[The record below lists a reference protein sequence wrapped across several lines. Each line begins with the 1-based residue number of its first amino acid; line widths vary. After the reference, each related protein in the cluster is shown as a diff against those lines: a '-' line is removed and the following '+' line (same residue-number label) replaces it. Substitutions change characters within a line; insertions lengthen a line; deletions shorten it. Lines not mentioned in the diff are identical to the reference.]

1 MKHQRQRTKKR
12 EISLMYEYLPVP
24 EREDIESMRKIIDF
38 MLSLPENK
46 EKEIV
51 PVALIGERP
60 DYEVLFKV
68 GQYYRKEF
76 AEILFETIDSAIPF
90 CVLSF
95 KRRQRSLAL
104 SPQKILPISS
114 RFAPH
119 GHLH

>member
-12 EISLMYEYLPVP
+12 DVCLMYEDLPVP
-24 EREDIESMRKIIDF
+24 EQEDVESMRKIIDF

-60 DYEVLFKV
+60 NYEILFKV

-95 KRRQRSLAL
+95 RRRQESRAP
-104 SPQKILPISS
+104 SP
-114 RFAPH
+114 H
-119 GHLH
+119 EYLH